1 MIKRLLVA
9 CVALS
14 ASLASPAA
22 FAGDPASCAKPSLS
36 DVGWTDITATTEIT
50 RQILASLGYKPDVA
64 ILSVAITFKA
74 LENGDRDIF
83 LGNWMPL
90 QEPTQVPLVKAGK
103 IDVVATNLK
112 DARVGFATS
121 KAAYDAGLK
130 TYADI
135 AKFKDKLD
143 GKIYGIE
150 AGSSANTTISKMIAD
165 NTFGLGGFT
174 LVESS
179 EQAMLS
185 QAAHRIKQGEPVVFF
200 GWQPHP
206 MNLNLPITYLTNGN
220 DVFGPNDGGAT
231 VVTLTRPGYVKQCP
245 NVGKLLTNLTFDVA
259 TEDRLMSDILDKGMQ
274 PDAAVR
280 AWLKENPAAIDRWLD
295 GVTTLD
301 GKPGAAAV
309 KGALGLKS

>member
-1 MIKRLLVA
+1 MISRLLVT

-14 ASLASPAA
+14 ATLISSSA
-22 FAGDPASCAKPSLS
+22 FAADPASCAKPRFS
-36 DVGWTDITATTEIT
+36 DVGWTDITATTSVANELLT
-50 RQILASLGYKPDVA
+50 HLGYQPNVA
-64 ILSVAITFKA
+64 VLSVAITFKA

-103 IDVVATNLK
+103 VEVAATNLEG
-112 DARVGFATS
+112 ARIGFATS

-135 AKFKDKLD
+135 AKFRDKLQ

-150 AGSSANTTISKMIAD
+150 AGSGANATISKMIAD
-165 NTFGLGGFT
+165 NSFGLKGFD

-179 EQAMLS
+179 EQAMLT
-185 QAAHRIKQGEPVVFF
+185 QVGHRIKQGEPVVFF
-200 GWQPHP
+200 GWRPHP
-206 MNLNLPITYLTNGN
+206 MNVNLPIEYLTDGK

-231 VVTLTRPGYVKQCP
+231 VLTLTRPGYSKGCP
-245 NVGKLLTNLTFDVA
+245 NVGKLLTNLVFDVA
-259 TEDRLMSDILDKGMQ
+259 MEDRLMSDILDKGMQ
-274 PDAAVR
+274 PDAAVK
-280 AWLKENPAAIDRWLD
+280 AWMKQNPAAVDKWLA

-301 GKPGAAAV
+301 GKPGLPAV
-309 KGALGLKS
+309 KSGLGL